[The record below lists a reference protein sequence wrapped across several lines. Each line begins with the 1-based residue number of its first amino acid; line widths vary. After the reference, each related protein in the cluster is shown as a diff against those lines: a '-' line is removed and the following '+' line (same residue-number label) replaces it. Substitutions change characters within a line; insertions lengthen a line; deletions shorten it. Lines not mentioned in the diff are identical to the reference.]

1 MVFVCFFAM
10 LKNVF
15 LVIYISTYNN
25 VHNNVTYTKYN
36 TGGKLMPILSPSGG
50 WEGGLPHPTSVR
62 SQCFVG
68 KLLTKSPLLKG
79 TMSAEK

>member
-1 MVFVCFFAM
+1 MSFILGKTLEIVQKITLYRFLSVFAM

-15 LVIYISTYNN
+15 LVIYLSTYNN

-50 WEGGLPHPTSVR
+50 GEGGLAHPTPV
-62 SQCFVG
+62 
-68 KLLTKSPLLKG
+68 
-79 TMSAEK
+79 

>member
-1 MVFVCFFAM
+1 MSFILGKTLEIVQKNTLYRFLSVLFAM

-15 LVIYISTYNN
+15 LVIYVSTYNN

-50 WEGGLPHPTSVR
+50 WEGG
-62 SQCFVG
+62 F
-68 KLLTKSPLLKG
+68 LTPPLLE
-79 TMSAEK
+79 ANVL